1 MSLSGTSRCNRGPT
15 DSTLGS
21 QDSNTC
27 PSHIQPRA
35 TIPPEQRAPCLCLAA
50 CWRKAHLGPLPKGR
64 ALRPSPPPQLELPQA
79 LYKARLAHTVT
90 PRSLSPFI
98 TPLGKTATWSNPVLP
113 AFTWAWPENST
124 QSRQSSSGILTPSL
138 IP

>member
-1 MSLSGTSRCNRGPT
+1 MRPWPHGLYPWVSG
-15 DSTLGS
+15 L
-21 QDSNTC
+21 NTC
-27 PSHIQPRA
+27 PSHIQPTA

-50 CWRKAHLGPLPKGR
+50 CWRKAHLGPPPQGR
-64 ALRPSPPPQLELPQA
+64 ALQPSLLPS
-79 LYKARLAHTVT
+79 LSSLKPYINKARLAHTVT
-90 PRSLSPFI
+90 PLSPSPFI

-124 QSRQSSSGILTPSL
+124 QSRQSSSGILTPNL